1 MGTVG
6 TVAPTVGPRFAPR
19 SERQFAALLDFYGVG
34 WEYEPTE
41 FVLEWDS
48 AGRPTQA
55 FRPDFYLPAYDLFI
69 ELTTLEQRLVTKKNR
84 KVRLLGEL
92 RPEVKVKVLYQRD
105 YQNLLLKFGVPS
117 DRDGEALAHR

>member
-1 MGTVG
+1 VGAVATVDA
-6 TVAPTVGPRFAPR
+6 TLCPRFAHR
-19 SERQFAALLDFYGVG
+19 SERQFAALLDFYGIA

-41 FVLEWDS
+41 FVLECDR

-55 FRPDFYLPAYDLFI
+55 FRPDFYLPDYDVYI

-84 KVRLLGEL
+84 KLRRLREL
-92 RPEVKVKVLYQRD
+92 RPDVTVKVLYQRD
-105 YQNLLLKFGVPS
+105 YQSLLLKFGWPP